1 MGVFFRRKPAPR
13 TRADR
18 WPALAERLELVDAS
32 DHAERIRRWLDLDVA
47 AIGPVYALRRQGL
60 PSAYLFDTRSERR
73 GPSGTV
79 QALRSHCLVRSGGV
93 ICRIAFR
100 ALPRQDKVLESLQA
114 SRSGAVR
121 LELPADPTFDAAVS
135 VYAREAEGLAA
146 LLTSPVR
153 RVLRRLLVERE
164 APGISLVVGERHLVA
179 GFATSEER
187 SLVTLEQ
194 VLADTI
200 SLVALLPAVQWAH
213 EALSPDDLLDLG

>member
-1 MGVFFRRKPAPR
+1 MGVFFRRTPAPSL
-13 TRADR
+13 RAER
-18 WPALAERLELVDAS
+18 WPALAERLGLVDAS
-32 DHAERIRRWLDLDVA
+32 DRAERIRRWLDLDVV

-79 QALRSHCLVRSGGV
+79 QVLRSHCLVRSGGV
-93 ICRIAFR
+93 ICRVAFR
-100 ALPRQDKVLESLQA
+100 ALARQDKVLESLQA

-121 LELPADPTFDAAVS
+121 LELPADPAFDAAVS
-135 VYAREAEGLAA
+135 VYARDAEGLAA

-164 APGISLVVGERHLVA
+164 AQDISLVVGERHLVA
-179 GFATSEER
+179 GFVTGEEQ

-194 VLADTI
+194 VLADTL
-200 SLVALLPAVQWAH
+200 SLVSLLPAVQRAH

>member
-1 MGVFFRRKPAPR
+1 MGVFFRRRPAPR

-32 DHAERIRRWLDLDVA
+32 DHAERIRRWLGLDVV
-47 AIGPVYALRRQGL
+47 AIGPVYALRRRGL

-79 QALRSHCLVRSGGV
+79 PAVRSYCLVRSGGV
-93 ICRIAFR
+93 ICRVSFR
-100 ALPRQDKVLESLQA
+100 ALPRQAKVLESLQA

-121 LELPADPTFDAAVS
+121 LDVPGDPTFDAAVS
-135 VYAREAEGLAA
+135 VYARDAEGLTA

-164 APGISLVVGERHLVA
+164 AQGIGLVVGERHLVA
-179 GFATSEER
+179 GFATSEEQ
-187 SLVTLEQ
+187 SMVTLEQ

-200 SLVALLPAVQWAH
+200 SLVSLLPAVQRAH
-213 EALSPDDLLDLG
+213 DAVSPDDLLDLG